1 MMLNVRYPED
11 RKMKYLIYLFTLSL
25 MLTVPFPS
33 RATDFPDME
42 GWKPVS
48 EVMTKDPE
56 GLWEYIDGAAEQF
69 LAYDF
74 QLLQYRD
81 LSMEELSVTVEIY
94 DMAAP
99 LNAFGMYTTERP
111 DKSEGLSVGTEAVV
125 LPPYQCLLLKD
136 RYYVKVNVYEGKM
149 TGEAGKSLLTA
160 IAKKLPGTGTLP
172 PELQLLPAEGKIP
185 GSEGYTREG
194 YLGLSELSNCLYAK
208 YTGEKDETFQYFVII
223 MPPDQPIKTVW
234 VPLTL
239 KWKPATHAG
248 HSILF
253 REVPYKGKLGVI
265 KTESGIFGATN
276 ADTEKDLLRRLAGG
290 FLKEKEK
297 DTGE

>member
-1 MMLNVRYPED
+1 MMLNVCYSED
-11 RKMKYLIYLFTLSL
+11 RKMKYCICLFTFWL
-25 MLTVPFPS
+25 MWTVPFLS
-33 RATDFPDME
+33 WAMDFPDIE

-94 DMAAP
+94 DMATP
-99 LNAFGMYTTERP
+99 LNAFGMYMTERP
-111 DKSEGLSVGTEAVV
+111 SKSERLSIGAEAVI

-149 TGEAGKSLLTA
+149 TAEHGTSLLSA
-160 IAKKLPGTGTLP
+160 IAERLPGTGTLP
-172 PELQLLPAEGKIP
+172 PELALLPVEGKIP

-194 YLGLSELSNCLYAK
+194 YLGVSELSNCLYAK
-208 YTGEKDETFQYFVII
+208 YNGDKGEKFQYFAII
-223 MPPDQPIKTVW
+223 LPPDEPIKTVW
-234 VPLTL
+234 VPLML
-239 KWKPATHAG
+239 QWKPARHAG
-248 HSILF
+248 HSILY

-265 KTESGIFGATN
+265 KTESGVFGATN
-276 ADTEKDLLRRLAGG
+276 AETEKDLLRKLVRG
-290 FLKEKEK
+290 FVKEEKE